1 MNENRGQTTIFF
13 SLILS
18 VLFLFT
24 LTAFEA
30 GRIYMSRVK
39 VRAVVHSACSNLMA
53 DYHSELFER
62 YHLLFFDPTYGTGS
76 EAAVEE
82 KLADYLECDLNVE
95 DGPTIYQFTL
105 DELAAISQDPIL
117 EDNMEFLR
125 QQIVEYEKTEGV
137 VHKADRL
144 KTKLQEDNSDVE
156 GAARETEINGVEF
169 PTSEEAEGE
178 SGDKRSSVE
187 VTDPRDLLTDGL
199 KNGLLAFVLPGDS
212 GISKASYALK
222 DPPSRLYREQEEQ
235 RRDSSFQDIHFLKN
249 FLKQAAGEKSY
260 HGLVEQAAFVDY
272 VDSLFGNA
280 VSPDEASV
288 IQCEVEYILKG
299 RDSDYENLQAV
310 VEELTWLRMPVNYVY
325 LLSDTKKK
333 SEALTLAAA
342 ICTATGTEPLI
353 EVVKYLLLGCWSY
366 GETIYEMRQLLSGDA
381 IAYVKTQETWNTD
394 LKTLSGTGT
403 TARVEHGMKYEDYL
417 MLLLANKSGTHLTC
431 SYARMLDLIEY
442 HLQSED
448 EDFHI
453 ADCVGGMMIQ
463 GEICVNPFFQKG
475 RGTSAYQTYFEERFS
490 YAPAAAP

>member
-1 MNENRGQTTIFF
+1 MNGNRGQTTIFF
-13 SLILS
+13 SLMIS

-24 LTAFEA
+24 LTSLEA

-39 VRAVVHSACSNLMA
+39 VRTAVHSACSNLMA

-62 YHLLFFDPTYGTGS
+62 YHLLFLDPTYGTGS

-125 QQIVEYEKTEGV
+125 QQIVEYEKTEGL
-137 VHKADRL
+137 VHKADGL
-144 KTKLQEDNSDVE
+144 KAKMQEDNSDVE

-169 PTSEEAEGE
+169 PESENTDEEHG
-178 SGDKRSSVE
+178 KKQSSSE
-187 VTDPRDLLTDGL
+187 VSDPRDLLTDGL
-199 KNGLLAFVLPGDS
+199 KNGLLAFVLPGDQS
-212 GISKASYALK
+212 ISKESYAIN
-222 DPPSRLYREQEEQ
+222 DPPSRLYQEQEEKK
-235 RRDSSFQDIHFLKN
+235 RDSNFQDILSLKDL
-249 FLKQAAGEKSY
+249 LKEAAGEKSY
-260 HGLVEQAAFVDY
+260 SGLVEQAAFVDY
-272 VDSLFGNA
+272 VGSLFGNA
-280 VSPDEASV
+280 VNPDEASV

-299 RDSDYENLQAV
+299 KDSDYENLQAV
-310 VEELTWLRMPVNYVY
+310 VEELTWIRMPVNYAY

-342 ICTATGTEPLI
+342 ICTATGTEPMM

-366 GETIYEMRQLLSGDA
+366 GETIYEMRQLLSGEA

-403 TARVEHGMKYEDYL
+403 TAKVEHGMQYEDYL
-417 MLLLANKSGTHLTC
+417 MLLLAKKSGKHLTC
-431 SYARMLDLIEY
+431 SYARMLDLIGCN
-442 HLQSED
+442 LQKED

-453 ADCVGGMMIQ
+453 ADCVGGMVIQ
-463 GEICVNPFFQKG
+463 GEISVNPLFQKG
-475 RGTSAYQTYFEERFS
+475 RETSVYQTCFEERFS
-490 YAPAAAP
+490 